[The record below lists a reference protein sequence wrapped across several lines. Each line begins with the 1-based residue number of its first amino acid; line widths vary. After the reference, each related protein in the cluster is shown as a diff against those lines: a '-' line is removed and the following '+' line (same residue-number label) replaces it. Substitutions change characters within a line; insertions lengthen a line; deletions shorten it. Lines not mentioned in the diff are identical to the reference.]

1 MPSSNR
7 SSLSNPN
14 RNPGPGSYSLSANPE
29 GPFFSL
35 KGRNSSTKPFKTPG
49 PGNYDPNYYA
59 TLETI
64 PSFRVGSSKR
74 DFPLSSNSTP
84 GPGNYDPVV
93 SPLKTSINFG
103 KSSRSDSYDN
113 AMPGPGS
120 YSVKEEKLGFAY
132 SMTPRRQVEVK
143 TSTPGP
149 GSYSSFMR
157 TSGPGFTLGKG
168 QRKNEGKSLEGPGPG
183 SYNPEPAKS
192 HSKNLCTL
200 YLDLL

>member
-93 SPLKTSINFG
+93 SPLKTSEPPPRQDLQRHRPVPSGRDPNVCAAHRRP
-103 KSSRSDSYDN
+103 SSASRGAIAGSAAGPDPVSPRSTTAAS
-113 AMPGPGS
+113 AGLP
-120 YSVKEEKLGFAY
+120 
-132 SMTPRRQVEVK
+132 PRR
-143 TSTPGP
+143 
-149 GSYSSFMR
+149 R
-157 TSGPGFTLGKG
+157 LG
-168 QRKNEGKSLEGPGPG
+168 
-183 SYNPEPAKS
+183 
-192 HSKNLCTL
+192 
-200 YLDLL
+200 